1 MNEAYIELQQSLQD
15 FNGDRI
21 DYQSTLDEKEEEQIN
36 SVRVIKK
43 EVIDLADMMDK
54 MSGILIQNNKN
65 IDESGSMIDDIRH
78 ILHGQEEED
87 EKPEVHESKLS
98 EEEKEHGALP
108 DLYSLRRSPFYQI
121 KIVQK

>member
-1 MNEAYIELQQSLQD
+1 M
-15 FNGDRI
+15 
-21 DYQSTLDEKEEEQIN
+21 YQSTLDEKEEEQIN

-65 IDESGSMIDDIRH
+65 IDESGTMIDDIRH
-78 ILHGQEEED
+78 ILHGSNEEGEGEDNEDMHMSRISED
-87 EKPEVHESKLS
+87 EIIN
-98 EEEKEHGALP
+98 GALP

-121 KIVQK
+121 KIV

>member
-1 MNEAYIELQQSLQD
+1 M
-15 FNGDRI
+15 
-21 DYQSTLDEKEEEQIN
+21 YQSTLDEKEEEQIN

-65 IDESGSMIDDIRH
+65 IDESGTMIDDIRH
-78 ILHGQEEED
+78 ILYGANEEGEGEDNEDMHMSKISED
-87 EKPEVHESKLS
+87 EIIN
-98 EEEKEHGALP
+98 GALP

-121 KIVQK
+121 KIV

>member
-1 MNEAYIELQQSLQD
+1 MNKAYIELQESLQD
-15 FNGDRI
+15 FNEDRI
-21 DYQSTLDEKEEEQIN
+21 AYQSTLDEKEEEQIN

-65 IDESGSMIDDIRH
+65 IDESGNIINDIRH
-78 ILHGQEEED
+78 ILHGQEETTEQ
-87 EKPEVHESKLS
+87 EVEQSKLS
-98 EEEKEHGALP
+98 DDEDIHGALP

>member
-1 MNEAYIELQQSLQD
+1 L
-15 FNGDRI
+15 
-21 DYQSTLDEKEEEQIN
+21 YQSTLDEKEEEQIN

-65 IDESGSMIDDIRH
+65 IDESGTMIDDIRH
-78 ILHGQEEED
+78 ILYGANEEGEGEDKEDMHMSKISED
-87 EKPEVHESKLS
+87 EIIN
-98 EEEKEHGALP
+98 GALP

-121 KIVQK
+121 KIV